1 MDKHKIKTLQ
11 DLITAAAK
19 EYGDKIFL
27 KEKHGKDV
35 IEKSFNTFC
44 EDVQRMTAFISSK
57 RNSDKPLHA
66 AVIGASSY
74 AWLVSYFGTVCG
86 GNAAAWLFRH
96 LRTAEP
102 FRF

>member
-57 RNSDKPLHA
+57 RNSDKLLSSEHQVMHGLSA
-66 AVIGASSY
+66 TLEQSAVEMP
-74 AWLVSYFGTVCG
+74 
-86 GNAAAWLFRH
+86 LFRWTH
-96 LRTAEP
+96 SLAVQTSANC
-102 FRF
+102 